1 MIKLSRNEKIARAI
15 IYILLGLATL
25 AFLLPF
31 VIVLSTS
38 FISEAEFAKR
48 GGYVLYPEQIDF
60 GAYKILFGRSAVI
73 FNAYR
78 VTFFRVVGGTFLN
91 LLFTITL
98 AYVLAQR
105 KLPGRVGLTIFVFV
119 TMVFSGGLIPNFLL
133 VDALGL
139 RNSLWALVLPPL
151 ISAWNMLIMR
161 NFFMSLPEEFN
172 EAAIMDGA
180 SPLTILVRIVLP
192 LSLPAIA
199 TIGLFYAV
207 FHWNAWFDASIYIDR
222 SDMRPLQIILRG
234 LLRSTSLEGMEELA
248 FTEAPP
254 PAASLR
260 SALIIVSTVPVLFV
274 YPFIQ
279 RYFVTGVMVGGI
291 KG

>member
-1 MIKLSRNEKIARAI
+1 MFRLSRGEKTVQAV
-15 IYILLGLATL
+15 IYVLLALSTL

-31 VIVLSTS
+31 VIVFSTS
-38 FISEAEFAKR
+38 FISEAEFARR

-60 GAYKILFGRSAVI
+60 GAYEILLGRSQVI
-73 FNAYR
+73 LNAYR
-78 VTFFRVVGGTFLN
+78 VTLFRVVVGTFLN
-91 LLFTITL
+91 LVFTITM

-105 KLPGRVGLTIFVFV
+105 KLPGRIPLTLFVFV

-139 RNSLWALVLPPL
+139 RNTLWSMILPPL
-151 ISAWNMLIMR
+151 VSAWNLLIMR
-161 NFFMSLPEEFN
+161 NFFMSLPEEFY

-180 SPLTILVRIVLP
+180 SPFTILLRIVLP

-234 LLRSTSLEGMEELA
+234 LLRSTTLQGMEELA
-248 FTEAPP
+248 FTENPP
-254 PAASLR
+254 PPASLR
-260 SALIIVSTVPVLFV
+260 SALIIISTVPVLFV

-279 RYFVTGVMVGGI
+279 RYFVKGVMIGGI